1 MDNSNERPLGWTT
14 LEESEQLIKAGLS
27 IETADMCYSHIIRGG
42 ADSYDANPEPCSSL
56 DYPYEMPCWSL
67 GELMSLLPL
76 SIQVEEGFLNK
87 YYLDFRISEES
98 KSKKLYMVTYCISQ
112 SWDGVINTGKHETF
126 IEACVEMV
134 CWLLEH
140 KLI

>member
-67 GELMSLLPL
+67 GALTQFLPRTIEQNYDLLINQELWVMYRQPLLKEVRLMCSSGVSL
-76 SIQVEEGFLNK
+76 
-87 YYLDFRISEES
+87 
-98 KSKKLYMVTYCISQ
+98 
-112 SWDGVINTGKHETF
+112 
-126 IEACVEMV
+126 IENVKDAIM
-134 CWLLEH
+134 WLLGH

>member
-14 LEESEQLIKAGLS
+14 IEESEQLIKAGLS

-42 ADSYDANPEPCSSL
+42 ADSYDANPEPSEEL

-67 GELMSLLPL
+67 GALTQLLPRTIEQNYDLLINQELWVMYRQPL
-76 SIQVEEGFLNK
+76 SKEVRLMC
-87 YYLDFRISEES
+87 SS
-98 KSKKLYMVTYCISQ
+98 
-112 SWDGVINTGKHETF
+112 GVSL
-126 IEACVEMV
+126 IENVKDAII
-134 CWLLEH
+134 WLLGH